1 MQQRIHMQDQVTN
14 RIDIIMEDQQH
25 WLVQVIE
32 DVATLC
38 LVVSIVAVGII
49 W

>member
-1 MQQRIHMQDQVTN
+1 MQQKIHMQDQVTN
-14 RIDIIMEDQQH
+14 RIDMIMQDHEH
-25 WLVQVIE
+25 WFIHVIE

-38 LVVSIVAVGII
+38 FVVSIVGLGVI